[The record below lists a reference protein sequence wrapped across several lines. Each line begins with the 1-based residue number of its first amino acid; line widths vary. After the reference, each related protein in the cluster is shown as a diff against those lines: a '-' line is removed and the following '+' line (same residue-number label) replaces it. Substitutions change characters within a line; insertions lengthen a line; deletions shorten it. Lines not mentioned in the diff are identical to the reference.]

1 MVELQVQVSAL
12 QRKKNSRGI
21 LYRLIMFCRVCND
34 GIGFA
39 WVYIM
44 MRRGYQLIY
53 QSNSCAESMKCNDYD
68 VLYEKT
74 KKKLFSW

>member
-1 MVELQVQVSAL
+1 MQSVLYNG
-12 QRKKNSRGI
+12 RRSRGI

-53 QSNSCAESMKCNDYD
+53 QSNSCAEK
-68 VLYEKT
+68 YEMQKVRCIVRKD
-74 KKKLFSW
+74 KKKKKKFLVGD